1 MQVSRAR
8 PLFLIKKSIESSLK
22 KEVVSQLVSEEYV
35 GNDYIDITG
44 IRHRLVIL
52 SENQTRERME
62 DIVFNK
68 REDIP
73 KKLRELALE
82 IYTQEVRKYEKI
94 MNIPISHDVKVTTMS
109 SSLGKNYTKKHL
121 ITFDK
126 HLIHYSIELIDS
138 VVIHE
143 LCHYFYQDHSS
154 KFYKLLYSY
163 CPNYDVCFKK
173 LGQGI
178 RR

>member
-1 MQVSRAR
+1 M
-8 PLFLIKKSIESSLK
+8 
-22 KEVVSQLVSEEYV
+22 

-94 MNIPISHDVKVTTMS
+94 MYFAFNVLVIVMIMPISIV
-109 SSLGKNYTKKHL
+109 
-121 ITFDK
+121 ITIF
-126 HLIHYSIELIDS
+126 S
-138 VVIHE
+138 VV
-143 LCHYFYQDHSS
+143 
-154 KFYKLLYSY
+154 
-163 CPNYDVCFKK
+163 
-173 LGQGI
+173 
-178 RR
+178 